1 MNSNSTASSTV
12 TSKSAIATLTTESF
26 ILSNDLLFRLI
37 IGCASPFQLSI
48 KVTKTKKKASSSPAS
63 STLEC
68 CDGGTILTCRNVILR
83 SLCGESLLFALD
95 AAPFYYLGG
104 HTGVGNN
111 GNGNGC
117 GSSAA
122 LALAGISSW
131 MSVADSIRSSS
142 SSNSDKSNDEWM
154 KLVTG
159 LNQHLSNRS
168 FLVESGSVTL
178 ADLDVYFALLP
189 ICSTLI
195 SNEDDSNDYYK
206 MWMHLWRW
214 MDVCQDAVSRMSQ
227 RMMENVS
234 KRTSKGGVVEHLQP
248 IVTQRLF
255 ANSNAK
261 TPIFYYP
268 SHSSDG
274 SNVTTTV
281 NRAAPPPTH
290 KMNNVDQKVA
300 SVQKSNKKDDNNKK
314 VTKEDNTKEQQSPP
328 KEEDNTKEQQ
338 PPPQT
343 QQKQKKEKK
352 PKKKAAPVVPQQ
364 ELDITALDIRVGLI
378 VKAWSHP
385 DSEKLYCEEI
395 DLGETNSE
403 KEPQYR
409 SIASGLRAHYASSD
423 LIEKKKV
430 LVLCNLKSRNLGGF
444 PSHGMVLCAS
454 NDDHTK
460 VELVRPPEGATIG
473 ERVVFDG
480 YYTEGGDGAV
490 PQVVIAP
497 PAPDNRMAKKKI
509 FEKLAPD
516 LKTDMDGNVV
526 WKNAICR
533 TLGGEKGICRAE
545 NGMVNGK
552 VS

>member
-1 MNSNSTASSTV
+1 MNSNSTTPSTV
-12 TSKSAIATLTTESF
+12 TSKSAIATLTTESS

-68 CDGGTILTCRNVILR
+68 CDGGNILTCRNVILR

-104 HTGVGNN
+104 HTGVSDN

-142 SSNSDKSNDEWM
+142 SNSDKSNDEWM
-154 KLVTG
+154 KVVTG

-195 SNEDDSNDYYK
+195 SNEDDNNDYYK

-234 KRTSKGGVVEHLQP
+234 KRKSRGVVENLQP
-248 IVTQRLF
+248 VATQRLF
-255 ANSNAK
+255 ADSNAK

-268 SHSSDG
+268 SHTSDG
-274 SNVTTTV
+274 SNATTTV
-281 NRAAPPPTH
+281 TRAPLPPIH
-290 KMNNVDQKVA
+290 KMKNTDQKVT

-314 VTKEDNTKEQQSPP
+314 VTKKDNTKKQQQPPPPKEDNTK
-328 KEEDNTKEQQ
+328 DQQ
-338 PPPQT
+338 PPQT
-343 QQKQKKEKK
+343 
-352 PKKKAAPVVPQQ
+352 
-364 ELDITALDIRVGLI
+364 
-378 VKAWSHP
+378 
-385 DSEKLYCEEI
+385 
-395 DLGETNSE
+395 
-403 KEPQYR
+403 
-409 SIASGLRAHYASSD
+409 
-423 LIEKKKV
+423 
-430 LVLCNLKSRNLGGF
+430 
-444 PSHGMVLCAS
+444 
-454 NDDHTK
+454 
-460 VELVRPPEGATIG
+460 
-473 ERVVFDG
+473 
-480 YYTEGGDGAV
+480 
-490 PQVVIAP
+490 
-497 PAPDNRMAKKKI
+497 
-509 FEKLAPD
+509 
-516 LKTDMDGNVV
+516 
-526 WKNAICR
+526 
-533 TLGGEKGICRAE
+533 
-545 NGMVNGK
+545 
-552 VS
+552 